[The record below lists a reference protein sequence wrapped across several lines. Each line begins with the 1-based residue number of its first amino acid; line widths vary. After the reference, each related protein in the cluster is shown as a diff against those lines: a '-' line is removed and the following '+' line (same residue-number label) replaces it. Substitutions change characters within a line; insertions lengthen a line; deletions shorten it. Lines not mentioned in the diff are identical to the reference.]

1 MSLTDFRTLGRSG
14 LVVSPLALGTMTFG
28 TPRWGSSEDV
38 SADVFN
44 AYVDAGGNFVDTA
57 DVYSSGQS
65 EELLGRLINERKL
78 RDKVVLATKF
88 GFNAERGN
96 PHAGGNGRKNIHRA
110 LEGSLR
116 RLKTDYVDLYWLHV
130 WDGVT
135 PVEEV
140 LQTLGDLVRSGR
152 IRYFGFSDMPAW
164 YAVKAATLAQ
174 AHHIPGPIA
183 MQLEYS
189 LVARSVETEH
199 VPAALECGMGIAP
212 WSPLAAGFLAGKY
225 GRTNGGAS
233 GDGRLSGP
241 NPFGNTK
248 FTEHNWRV
256 LEALKA
262 VAAQLERPL
271 AQVALAWLA
280 QQRGVTST
288 LVGASKLEQLQDN
301 LASLEVRLNPEQ
313 LEALDKASKP
323 EQTFGDMLG
332 TPGMDRM
339 VFGGSSVQGWR

>member
-1 MSLTDFRTLGRSG
+1 M
-14 LVVSPLALGTMTFG
+14 
-28 TPRWGSSEDV
+28 
-38 SADVFN
+38 
-44 AYVDAGGNFVDTA
+44 
-57 DVYSSGQS
+57 
-65 EELLGRLINERKL
+65 
-78 RDKVVLATKF
+78 
-88 GFNAERGN
+88 
-96 PHAGGNGRKNIHRA
+96 
-110 LEGSLR
+110 
-116 RLKTDYVDLYWLHV
+116 KTDYVDLYWLHV

-140 LQTLGDLVRSGR
+140 LQTLGDLVRAGR
-152 IRYFGFSDMPAW
+152 IRYFGFSDMSAW

-183 MQLEYS
+183 LQLEHS

-199 VPAALECGMGIAP
+199 VPAALECGLGLVP

-225 GRTNGGAS
+225 GRTDGGVS
-233 GDGRLSGP
+233 GEGRLSGP

-248 FTEHNWRV
+248 FTPRNWSV

-262 VAAQLERPL
+262 VSNQLERPMV
-271 AQVALAWLA
+271 QVALAWLA

-288 LVGASKLEQLQDN
+288 LTGASKLEQLRDN

-313 LEALDKASKP
+313 LETLDTVSKP

-332 TPGMDRM
+332 TPGMNRLI
-339 VFGGSSVQGWR
+339 FGGSSVQGWR